1 MIRYRGPME
10 FKNKF
15 ENDLKD
21 AMRAGNNVVRD
32 TLRMILSNIKL
43 AEVEKGEKLDDSA
56 ILSLL
61 QKELKLRQ
69 ETIQDAQKGNRN
81 DIIEASNSEIHVIES
96 YLPKQM
102 PEVEVIEIAKKVIS
116 QTNAVEMKDMGR
128 VMKEMIPLIQGK
140 ASNDVISRVV
150 RALLAKE

>member
-1 MIRYRGPME
+1 
-10 FKNKF
+10 
-15 ENDLKD
+15 
-21 AMRAGNNVVRD
+21 MRKGNSIMRD
-32 TLRMILSNIKL
+32 TLRMILTGVKL

-69 ETIQDAQKGNRN
+69 ETIHEAEKGNRN
-81 DIIEASNSEIHVIES
+81 DIIEATNSEIRVIES

-102 PEVEVIEIAKKVIS
+102 PENEVLEIAKKIIS

-140 ASNDVISRVV
+140 ASNDVISKIV
-150 RALLAKE
+150 RNLLTKE

>member
-1 MIRYRGPME
+1 ME
-10 FKNKF
+10 FKNRF

-21 AMRAGNNVVRD
+21 AMRAGNSVVRD

-81 DIIEASNSEIHVIES
+81 DIIEASNTEIRVIES

-140 ASNDVISRVV
+140 ASNEVISRVV

>member
-1 MIRYRGPME
+1 ME
-10 FKNKF
+10 LKTKF
-15 ENDLKD
+15 ENDLKE
-21 AMRAGNNVVRD
+21 AMRKGNSIMRD
-32 TLRMILSNIKL
+32 TLRMVLTGVKL

-69 ETIQDAQKGNRN
+69 ETIHEAEKGNRN
-81 DIIEASNSEIHVIES
+81 DIIEATNSEIRVIES

-102 PEVEVIEIAKKVIS
+102 PENEVLEIAKKVIS
-116 QTNAVEMKDMGR
+116 QTNAVEIKDMGR

-140 ASNDVISRVV
+140 ASNDVISKIV
-150 RALLAKE
+150 RNLLTKE

>member
-1 MIRYRGPME
+1 ME
-10 FKNKF
+10 FKNRF

>member
-10 FKNKF
+10 FKNRF

>member
-1 MIRYRGPME
+1 ME
-10 FKNKF
+10 LKTKF
-15 ENDLKD
+15 ENDLKE
-21 AMRAGNNVVRD
+21 AMRKGNSIMRD
-32 TLRMILSNIKL
+32 TLRMILTGVKL

-69 ETIQDAQKGNRN
+69 ETIHEAEKGNRN
-81 DIIEASNSEIHVIES
+81 DIIEATNSEIRVIES

-102 PEVEVIEIAKKVIS
+102 PENEVLEIAKKIIS

-140 ASNDVISRVV
+140 ASNDVISKIV
-150 RALLAKE
+150 RNLLTKE